1 MYDEIVKDAKTKISD
16 IELKAIDVF
25 SQGES
30 NLASVEFEK
39 NVPWP
44 IQRVFY
50 ISSLDKVERG
60 NHAHKECIQAII
72 CLTGEVEILCFDGEE
87 EARILLNGI
96 DKFLIVPSGI
106 WIKLIFA
113 AGTVISVLANQKY
126 DERDYIRNWQDFQIF
141 RSTL

>member
-1 MYDEIVKDAKTKISD
+1 MKSKVSD
-16 IELKAIDVF
+16 IEIKVIDVF

-30 NLASVEFEK
+30 KLASVEFER

-50 ISSLDKVERG
+50 ISSLDEVERG

-72 CLTGEVEILCFDGEE
+72 CLSGEVEIVCFDGEE
-87 EARILLNGI
+87 EVNIILNGL
-96 DKFLIVPSGI
+96 DRLLIIPSGI
-106 WIKLIFA
+106 WIKLKFKPE
-113 AGTVISVLANQKY
+113 TVISVLANQKY
-126 DERDYIRNWQDFQIF
+126 DEQDYIRNWQDFQVY